1 MGFLNQMGSVLYFRF
16 LLSGNA
22 NLFIKRLVQLNNNV
36 TPNSKPPSKPMTLP
50 RLADGEAQ
58 DNSHLHSLAS
68 SGAIQRPRIPGKTVA
83 GKWLSTLL

>member
-1 MGFLNQMGSVLYFRF
+1 MGFLTQIRSVLYFRF

-22 NLFIKRLVQLNNNV
+22 NLFIKLLVQLNP